1 MKSMKTICFIVT
13 SFWAYGELTIALEFA
28 LRIRKAGY
36 EPVFLIPPSHE
47 NILKQNNIR
56 YLTLVPGSRKLNL
69 VLLNEIKLT
78 YEPAAVVLS
87 DFLNYHFCE
96 RHYGLTVDD
105 LAIFPGKIGV
115 FDIYDFEATR
125 GGVDT
130 YGFYAKNMKN
140 LSLKSYEFLLQ
151 PCPVNHFEK
160 RKEKEFRYSLFH
172 RLESRT
178 KEEKESARRSLGITG
193 DQKILLI
200 TSAIWQQKYRA
211 HKDIVPFV
219 TACNKMLED
228 VLDTLPGDTRVI
240 SVGHQTLY
248 PDRKTDRFTHYDK
261 MLPEEFR
268 RVTSAA
274 DLYVS
279 NNYISTSMIKMVL
292 SGIPTLLI
300 QNSIF
305 KKNGTIK
312 WYKYKNRNLPG
323 ILDRCPVAYPFRLF
337 PVGWYRFLDG
347 IFKNN
352 PFFSLMLQ
360 AELFAAEEL
369 REKILKILENQ
380 EMFDD
385 RRNAYLESL
394 KKLPSIEKEF
404 KP

>member
-360 AELFAAEEL
+360 PELFAAEEL

>member
-1 MKSMKTICFIVT
+1 
-13 SFWAYGELTIALEFA
+13 
-28 LRIRKAGY
+28 
-36 EPVFLIPPSHE
+36 
-47 NILKQNNIR
+47 
-56 YLTLVPGSRKLNL
+56 
-69 VLLNEIKLT
+69 LLNEIKLT
-78 YEPAAVVLS
+78 YNPAAVVLA

-105 LAIFPGKIGV
+105 LAIFPGKIGA

-140 LSLKSYEFLLQ
+140 LSLGSYEFLLQ

-160 RKEKEFRYSLFH
+160 KKEKEFRYNLFSQ
-172 RLESRT
+172 LESRT

-211 HKDIVPFV
+211 YKDIVPFV

-228 VLDTLPGDTRVI
+228 VLDTLPENIRVI
-240 SVGHQTLY
+240 SIGHQTLY
-248 PDRKTDRFTHYDK
+248 PDRETDRFTHYDK
-261 MLPEEFR
+261 MLPDQFR
-268 RVTSAA
+268 KVTSAA

-305 KKNGTIK
+305 KKNGAVK
-312 WYKYKNRNLPG
+312 WYKYKNRDIPG
-323 ILDRCPVAYPFRLF
+323 ILDQCPVAYPFRLF
-337 PVGWYRFLDG
+337 PVGWYRFLHG
-347 IFKNN
+347 IVKNN
-352 PFFSLMLQ
+352 PFFSLILQ
-360 AELFAAEEL
+360 AELFAAQEL
-369 REKILKILENQ
+369 REKILKIMENQ
-380 EMFDD
+380 EMFDE

-394 KKLPSIEKEF
+394 NKLPSIEKDF

>member
-28 LRIRKAGY
+28 LRTRKAGY

-56 YLTLVPGSRKLNL
+56 YLTLIPGSRKLNL

-78 YEPAAVVLS
+78 YKPAAVVLA

-105 LAIFPGKIGV
+105 LAIFPGKIGA
-115 FDIYDFEATR
+115 FDIYDFEATQ

-140 LSLKSYEFLLQ
+140 LSLESYDFLLQ

-160 RKEKEFRYSLFH
+160 KKEKEFRYNLFSQ
-172 RLESRT
+172 LESRT

-219 TACNKMLED
+219 TICNKMLEN
-228 VLDTLPGDTRVI
+228 VLDTLPENIRVI
-240 SVGHQTLY
+240 SIGHQTLY

-261 MLPEEFR
+261 MLPDDFR
-268 RVTSAA
+268 KVTSAA

-305 KKNGTIK
+305 KKNGTVK
-312 WYKYKNRNLPG
+312 WYKYKNRDIPG
-323 ILDRCPVAYPFRLF
+323 ILDRCSVAYPFRLF
-337 PVGWYRFLDG
+337 PVGWYRFLHG
-347 IFKNN
+347 IVKNN
-352 PFFSLMLQ
+352 PFFSLILQ
-360 AELFAAEEL
+360 AELFAAQEL
-369 REKILKILENQ
+369 REKILKIMENQ
-380 EMFDD
+380 EMFDE
-385 RRNAYLESL
+385 RRHAYLESL
-394 KKLPSIEKEF
+394 NKLPSIEKDF